1 MSITFLI
8 WSCFWNFWGLTPT
21 LDLIWEAPEF
31 VAEEVVFPECNQLN
45 RVVTLRSDEIPDHLY
60 ESVQFL
66 HEKGIAVKYSFDAQV
81 DDVEGFAEQTGELL
95 RYYEIDGV
103 EVVFREDI
111 SEELIYAC
119 QKVLG
124 DKLSC
129 AFPVSLIEKC
139 GETITKIEPY
149 VSQIILFDFLEKK
162 CDFEGEMRRLW
173 DLGVLGKKIVF
184 SLQVGPHSSGKGV
197 TTIADCKMAADVVKK
212 YGLYGVQLDSFQRD
226 TDQREGVDPGPSAK
240 QTGLP
245 KGLFAQV
252 VCKTLSGS

>member
-21 LDLIWEAPEF
+21 LDLIWEAPGF
-31 VAEEVVFPECNQLN
+31 VAEEVVFPECGQLK
-45 RVVTLRSDEIPDHLY
+45 RAVTLRSDEIPDHFY
-60 ESVQFL
+60 EGVQVL
-66 HEKGIAVKYSFDAQV
+66 HEKGISVKCSIEAEIK
-81 DDVEGFAEQTGELL
+81 DVEEFAEQAGELL

-103 EVVFREDI
+103 EVVFREEI

-129 AFPVSLIEKC
+129 AIPVSLIEKY

-149 VSQIILFDFLEKK
+149 LSQIIVFDFLKKK
-162 CDFEGEMRRLW
+162 CDFEEEMRRLW
-173 DLGVLGKKIVF
+173 DLGVLGKKITF
-184 SLQVGPHSSGKGV
+184 SLQVGPHRSGKGV

-252 VCKTLSGS
+252 VCKTLLGS